1 MVHLPSLGMANGY
14 QQEIGRQKQRL
25 VWCSQVHHSGF
36 SSRRPGFE
44 SRHEHQNELRSYQ
57 PRSLYLCY
65 ICQTYH
71 EWVLMLGVMQIKV
84 STLVGKEN
92 NLPGIKL
99 LELFDKIEFLKQFNP
114 AGDVSFFL
122 LKGSYKNRKTFEKF
136 KKNEALE
143 VVERFEV
150 TDSYAIF
157 SAHLDGPVIQMMS
170 MFENAWPIS
179 PTSLDSEQFIL
190 TIQGGAT
197 GLSNSRK
204 KLIDIFG
211 DSFQI
216 SINNNFQG
224 QWDTA
229 PGLPRRR
236 KEVLETAIQMGYYN
250 APRKCRQRDIADS
263 IGLKQGTVAEHLQ
276 IAESLIINAWFHQSG
291 STGK

>member
-1 MVHLPSLGMANGY
+1 
-14 QQEIGRQKQRL
+14 
-25 VWCSQVHHSGF
+25 
-36 SSRRPGFE
+36 
-44 SRHEHQNELRSYQ
+44 
-57 PRSLYLCY
+57 
-65 ICQTYH
+65 
-71 EWVLMLGVMQIKV
+71 MLGVMQIKV
-84 STLVGKEN
+84 STLVGKDN

-99 LELFDKIEFLKQFNP
+99 LELFDKIEFLKQFN
-114 AGDVSFFL
+114 SSNELSLFL
-122 LKGSYKNRKTFEKF
+122 LKGSYKNRKAFENF

-143 VVERFEV
+143 VVEHYEV

-157 SAHLDGPVIQMMS
+157 SGYMDGPVVQIMS
-170 MFENAWPIS
+170 MFEDAWPIS

-190 TIQGGAT
+190 TVQGRSA

-204 KLIDIFG
+204 KFIDLLG

-224 QWDTA
+224 LWDTA

-291 STGK
+291 STEK

>member
-1 MVHLPSLGMANGY
+1 
-14 QQEIGRQKQRL
+14 
-25 VWCSQVHHSGF
+25 
-36 SSRRPGFE
+36 
-44 SRHEHQNELRSYQ
+44 
-57 PRSLYLCY
+57 
-65 ICQTYH
+65 
-71 EWVLMLGVMQIKV
+71 MLGVMQIKV
-84 STLVGKEN
+84 STLVGKAN
-92 NLPGIKL
+92 NLPGMKL
-99 LELFDKIEFLKQFNP
+99 LEVFEKIEFLKQFNP
-114 AGDVSFFL
+114 TGDLSFFL
-122 LKGSYKNRKTFEKF
+122 LKGSYKNRKKFEKF

-157 SAHLDGPVIQMMS
+157 SGHLDGPVIQMLS

-236 KEVLETAIQMGYYN
+236 KEVLETAIEMGYYN
-250 APRKCRQRDIADS
+250 APRQCRQRDIADS

-276 IAESLIINAWFHQSG
+276 IAESLIINAWFQQG
-291 STGK
+291 RKLGK